1 MAGEEAV
8 DVVGSS
14 LIKMNSFEKEVIVN
28 DEASLRR
35 RRRPFGMRILGNNCN
50 CSFVHR

>member
-1 MAGEEAV
+1 MAG

-35 RRRPFGMRILGNNCN
+35 PLG
-50 CSFVHR
+50 